1 MWNYPSRIHKKT
13 HNPMSWIHKPKLMRH
28 WSIVPLMIFFLLS
41 FFQNAFS
48 SLQNWA
54 FLSFLVSLNSCWS
67 GPNVV
72 VVSSCF
78 YNFFL
83 IFHLSFVTIDLSKN
97 EGFNKTQL
105 ELLNLPQV
113 KYSMFLKLAHLL
125 VLNLQMKER
134 TYELMWL
141 CEFWM
146 LLILL
151 LWSSIF
157 PSKGWHQLWNLGI
170 SQC

>member
-1 MWNYPSRIHKKT
+1 
-13 HNPMSWIHKPKLMRH
+13 
-28 WSIVPLMIFFLLS
+28 MIFFLLS

-54 FLSFLVSLNSCWS
+54 FLSFLVSLNSCGS
-67 GPNVV
+67 GPNVA

-97 EGFNKTQL
+97 EGFNKPQL

-113 KYSMFLKLAHLL
+113 KYSMFLKLAHLI
-125 VLNLQMKER
+125 VLNLQMKEP
-134 TYELMWL
+134 TYELM
-141 CEFWM
+141 
-146 LLILL
+146 
-151 LWSSIF
+151 
-157 PSKGWHQLWNLGI
+157 
-170 SQC
+170 